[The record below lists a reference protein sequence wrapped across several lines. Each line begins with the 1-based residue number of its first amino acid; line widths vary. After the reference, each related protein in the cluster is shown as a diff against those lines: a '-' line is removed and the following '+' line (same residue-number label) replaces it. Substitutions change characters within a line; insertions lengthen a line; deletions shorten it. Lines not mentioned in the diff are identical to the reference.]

1 MRQFVRVGASGR
13 DLDRVR
19 RGASFVSHHET
30 RYHDVIAARDIPG
43 TQAVAR
49 AVTLLKVFSD
59 ARREWRLTDLA
70 RAAHLHK
77 ATAHRL
83 LATLEREG
91 MVVRDPAGEHYRL
104 GPEAIV
110 LGARAAR
117 ASDLRATAAPELRAL
132 AADTG
137 ETATLEVPV
146 GSDMLILDE
155 VAGPALLGAV
165 PEVGTRWPGHATS
178 TGKALL
184 ALLPDARRRDRIAPR
199 LTRHTARTIVTL
211 AALERELARIRRR
224 GYAVA
229 VEELERGYVAVGAA
243 VRDHEGLPLA
253 AISVGGPR
261 LRFPAARLATLGRRV
276 RAAAARVSA
285 ALGYRSGAC

>member
-1 MRQFVRVGASGR
+1 
-13 DLDRVR
+13 
-19 RGASFVSHHET
+19 
-30 RYHDVIAARDIPG
+30 VIATRAIPG

-59 ARREWRLTDLA
+59 TQREWRLTDLA

-91 MVVRDPAGEHYRL
+91 MVVRDHAGEHYRL
-104 GPEAIV
+104 GPEAIA

-117 ASDLRATAAPELRAL
+117 ASDLRALAAPELHAL
-132 AADTG
+132 AAANG

-146 GSDMLILDE
+146 GGDMLILDE
-155 VAGPALLGAV
+155 VAGGALLGAV
-165 PEVGTRWPGHATS
+165 PEIGTRWPIHATS

-184 ALLPDARRRDRIAPR
+184 ALLPDARRREYLRAR
-199 LTRHTARTIVTL
+199 LTRHTDRTIVSA
-211 AALERELARIRRR
+211 AALEREFGRVRRK
-224 GYAVA
+224 GFAVA
-229 VEELERGYVAVGAA
+229 TEELERGYIAVGAA
-243 VRDHEGLPLA
+243 VRDHEGRPVA
-253 AISVGGPR
+253 AISLGGPR
-261 LRFPAARLATLGRRV
+261 LRFSTARVEAMGEHV

-285 ALGYRSGAC
+285 ALGFRSHQ

>member
-1 MRQFVRVGASGR
+1 M
-13 DLDRVR
+13 
-19 RGASFVSHHET
+19 
-30 RYHDVIAARDIPG
+30 IAPRSYPG
-43 TQAVAR
+43 TQAVVR
-49 AVTLLKVFSD
+49 AVGLLKAFSD
-59 ARREWRLTDLA
+59 ARPEWRLTDLA
-70 RAAHLHK
+70 HAARLHK

-83 LATLEREG
+83 LAALEREG
-91 MVVRDPAGEHYRL
+91 MVTRDAGGELYRL

-155 VAGPALLGAV
+155 VAGSALLGAV

-184 ALLPDARRRDRIAPR
+184 ALLPEARRRDRLARR

-211 AALERELARIRRR
+211 AALERELARTRRR

-229 VEELERGYVAVGAA
+229 AEELERGYVAVGAA
-243 VRDHEGLPLA
+243 VRDHEGLPVA

-261 LRFPAARLATLGRRV
+261 LRFPAARLAVLGTRV
-276 RAAAARVSA
+276 QAAAARVSA

>member
-1 MRQFVRVGASGR
+1 M
-13 DLDRVR
+13 
-19 RGASFVSHHET
+19 
-30 RYHDVIAARDIPG
+30 IAPRAFRG
-43 TQAVAR
+43 TQAVVR
-49 AVTLLKVFSD
+49 AVGLLKAFSD
-59 ARREWRLTDLA
+59 ARPEWRLTDLA
-70 RAAHLHK
+70 RAARLHK
-77 ATAHRL
+77 ATTHRL
-83 LATLEREG
+83 LAALEREG
-91 MVVRDPAGEHYRL
+91 MVTRDGGGELYRL

-184 ALLPDARRRDRIAPR
+184 ALLPEAQRRDRLAPR
-199 LTRHTARTIVTL
+199 LSRHTARTIVTL
-211 AALERELARIRRR
+211 AALERDLARIRRR

-229 VEELERGYVAVGAA
+229 AEELERGYVAVGAA
-243 VRDHEGLPLA
+243 LRDHDGRPVA

-261 LRFPAARLATLGRRV
+261 LRFPPARLAVLGRRV
-276 RAAAARVSA
+276 QAAAARVSA
-285 ALGYRSGAC
+285 ALGYRTAR

>member
-1 MRQFVRVGASGR
+1 
-13 DLDRVR
+13 
-19 RGASFVSHHET
+19 
-30 RYHDVIAARDIPG
+30 VIAPRVVPG

-59 ARREWRLTDLA
+59 AQREWRLTDLA

-91 MVVRDPAGEHYRL
+91 MVVRNPAGELYRL
-104 GPEAIV
+104 GPEAIA

-117 ASDLRATAAPELRAL
+117 ASDLRSVAAPHLQAL
-132 AADTG
+132 AAANG

-155 VAGPALLGAV
+155 VAGGALLGAV
-165 PEVGTRWPGHATS
+165 PEVGTRWPIHATS

-184 ALLPDARRRDRIAPR
+184 ALLPPARRRACLPAR
-199 LTRHTARTIVTL
+199 LSRHTDRTIVAAT
-211 AALERELARIRRR
+211 ALERELDRVRRK
-224 GYAVA
+224 GFAVA
-229 VEELERGYVAVGAA
+229 AEELERGYLAVGAA
-243 VRDHEGLPLA
+243 VCDHDGRPVA

-261 LRFPAARLATLGRRV
+261 LRFPPARVEALGHQVVVAAN
-276 RAAAARVSA
+276 RVSA
-285 ALGYRSGAC
+285 ALGFRGTP